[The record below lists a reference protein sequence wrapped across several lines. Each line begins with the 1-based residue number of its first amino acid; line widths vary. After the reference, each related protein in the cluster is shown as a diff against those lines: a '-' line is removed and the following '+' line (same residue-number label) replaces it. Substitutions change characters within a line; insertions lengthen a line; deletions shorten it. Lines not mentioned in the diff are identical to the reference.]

1 MLTVRDLSVAYGP
14 IPVLSRIS
22 FEVPTGAIVSL
33 IGPNGAGKTTTL
45 RALSGLK
52 PAAEG
57 SVELDGMRIT
67 TRSPQE
73 VVKLGVAHVP
83 EGRKIFRNLTVLE
96 NLKLGGFVCAGRGRT
111 AANVERLID
120 LFPMLRER
128 LSQMGGT
135 LSSGQQQ
142 ILALARALCSEPKIL
157 LLDEPSMGLAPQ
169 IVREVGQVIRQI
181 RERGITVLLVEQN
194 ARLALKL
201 SNRVY
206 VMDHGEMVAQG
217 TSDELVRDER
227 VTRTYP
233 GGERG

>member
-14 IPVLSRIS
+14 IPVLRRIS

-73 VVKLGVAHVP
+73 IVKLGVAHVP

-96 NLKLGGFVCAGRGRT
+96 NLKLGGFVRAGRGRT

-135 LSSGQQQ
+135 LSGGQQQ

-227 VTRTYP
+227 VTRTYL
-233 GGERG
+233 GG